1 MSDIRKPESSA
12 GVSRPLVIAGPCS
25 AESREQLLSTAVAVA
40 EAGVKIFR
48 AGLWK
53 PRTKP
58 GGFEG
63 VGAAGLEWL
72 REVREQTGMKILT
85 EVAIPTHI
93 EQVMKINPDLLWIG
107 ARTTTDPFAVQA
119 IADAL
124 KGTPIPI
131 LVKNPLSAEIDLWS
145 GAVERLSNAGVA
157 SIGLIHRGFSTYEH
171 KSYRNVPLWHIPME
185 MKRRFPSITL
195 LCDPSH
201 MGGSRTLIAPICQQ
215 AMDLM
220 YDGLMIETHI
230 NPNEALSDKAQQITP
245 AELKLILQNLI
256 IRENSKEIEGIGA
269 FRSEIDELDDELL
282 KVLSRRMQISKE
294 IGEYKKQHKI
304 PVFQKERYGEI
315 IQSALSK
322 AKDMGLDE
330 EFVRSIIEA
339 IHRESVRLQLPPGG
353 LNVI

>member
-1 MSDIRKPESSA
+1 MEDSKRTEISA
-12 GVSRPLVIAGPCS
+12 GASKPLVIAGPCS

-40 EAGVKIFR
+40 EAGVRIFR

-63 VGAAGLEWL
+63 VGAVGLEWL
-72 REVREQTGMKILT
+72 KEVREQTGMQIIT
-85 EVAIPTHI
+85 EVATPAHI
-93 EQVMKINPDLLWIG
+93 EQVMKINPNLLWIG

-124 KGTPIPI
+124 KGTSIPI
-131 LVKNPLSAEIDLWS
+131 LVKNPLSTDIDLWS

-171 KSYRNVPLWHIPME
+171 KSYRNAPLWHIPME

-230 NPNEALSDKAQQITP
+230 NPEEALSDKAQQITP
-245 AELKLILQNLI
+245 AELKFILQNLI

-269 FRSEIDELDDELL
+269 YRSEIDELDDELL
-282 KVLSRRMQISKE
+282 KVLSRRMQISRE
-294 IGEYKKQHKI
+294 IGEYKKEHKI
-304 PVFQKERYGEI
+304 PVFQNDRYNEILQTAISKGKEI
-315 IQSALSK
+315 
-322 AKDMGLDE
+322 GLDE
-330 EFVRSIIEA
+330 AFVRSIIEA
-339 IHRESVRLQLPPGG
+339 IHQESVRLQLP
-353 LNVI
+353 

>member
-1 MSDIRKPESSA
+1 MKEKMSDIKKTEISS
-12 GVSRPLVIAGPCS
+12 GGSRPLVIAGPCS
-25 AESREQLLSTAVAVA
+25 AESRQQLLSTAVSVA

-63 VGAAGLEWL
+63 VGAAGMEWL
-72 REVREQTGMKILT
+72 KEVREQTGMQIIT
-85 EVAIPTHI
+85 EVATPSHI

-124 KGTPIPI
+124 KGTSVPI
-131 LVKNPLSAEIDLWS
+131 LVKNPLSSDIDLWS
-145 GAVERLSNAGVA
+145 GAVERLANAGVA
-157 SIGLIHRGFSTYEH
+157 AIGLIHRGFSTYEH
-171 KSYRNVPLWHIPME
+171 RSYRNAPLWNIPME
-185 MKRRFPSITL
+185 MKRRYPSITL

-230 NPNEALSDKAQQITP
+230 NPEEALSDKAQQITP
-245 AELKLILQNLI
+245 GELKLILQNLI
-256 IRENSKEIEGIGA
+256 IRENSQKIEGIGA
-269 FRSEIDELDDELL
+269 YRSEIDELDDELL
-282 KVLSRRMQISKE
+282 KVLSRRMQISRE
-294 IGEYKKQHKI
+294 IGAYKKQNNI
-304 PVFQKERYGEI
+304 PVFQNDRYNEI
-315 IQSALSK
+315 IQTALKK
-322 AKDMGLDE
+322 AKEMDLDE
-330 EFVRSIIEA
+330 EFVLSIIEA
-339 IHRESVRLQLPPGG
+339 IHQESVRLQLP
-353 LNVI
+353 

>member
-1 MSDIRKPESSA
+1 MSDIKKTEISS
-12 GVSRPLVIAGPCS
+12 GGSRPLVIAGPCS
-25 AESREQLLSTAVAVA
+25 AESRQQLLSTAVSVA

-72 REVREQTGMKILT
+72 KEVREQTGMQIIT
-85 EVAIPTHI
+85 EVATPSHI

-124 KGTPIPI
+124 KGTSVPI
-131 LVKNPLSAEIDLWS
+131 LVKNPLSSDIDLWS
-145 GAVERLSNAGVA
+145 GAVERLANAGVA
-157 SIGLIHRGFSTYEH
+157 AIGLIHRGFSTYEH
-171 KSYRNVPLWHIPME
+171 RSYRNAPLWNIPME
-185 MKRRFPSITL
+185 MKRRYPSITL

-201 MGGSRTLIAPICQQ
+201 MGGSRALIAPICQQ

-230 NPNEALSDKAQQITP
+230 NPEEALSDKAQQITP
-245 AELKLILQNLI
+245 EELKLILQNLI
-256 IRENSKEIEGIGA
+256 IRENSQKIEGIGA
-269 FRSEIDELDDELL
+269 YRSEIDELDDELL
-282 KVLSRRMQISKE
+282 KVLSRRMQISRE
-294 IGEYKKQHKI
+294 IGEYKKQHNI
-304 PVFQKERYGEI
+304 PVFQNDRYNEI
-315 IQSALSK
+315 IQTALSK
-322 AKDMGLDE
+322 AKEMDLDE
-330 EFVRSIIEA
+330 EFVLSIIEA
-339 IHRESVRLQLPPGG
+339 IHQESVRLQLP
-353 LNVI
+353 

>member
-1 MSDIRKPESSA
+1 MEDSKRTEISA
-12 GVSRPLVIAGPCS
+12 GASKLLVIAGPCS

-40 EAGVKIFR
+40 EAGVRIFR

-63 VGAAGLEWL
+63 VGAVGLEWL
-72 REVREQTGMKILT
+72 KEVREQTGMQIIT
-85 EVAIPTHI
+85 EVATPAHI
-93 EQVMKINPDLLWIG
+93 EQVMKINPNLLWIG

-124 KGTPIPI
+124 KGTSIPI
-131 LVKNPLSAEIDLWS
+131 LVKNPLSTDIDLWS

-171 KSYRNVPLWHIPME
+171 KSYRNAPLWHIPME

-230 NPNEALSDKAQQITP
+230 NPEEALSDKAQQITP
-245 AELKLILQNLI
+245 AELKFILQNLI

-269 FRSEIDELDDELL
+269 YRSEIDELDDELL
-282 KVLSRRMQISKE
+282 KVLSRRMQISRE
-294 IGEYKKQHKI
+294 IGEYKKEHKI
-304 PVFQKERYGEI
+304 PVFQNDRYNEILQTAISKGKEI
-315 IQSALSK
+315 
-322 AKDMGLDE
+322 GLDE
-330 EFVRSIIEA
+330 AFVRSIIEA
-339 IHRESVRLQLPPGG
+339 IHQESVRLQLP
-353 LNVI
+353 